1 MKPPSYIYAR
11 VLPSGGLT
19 PSHCQVEPGYHFIA
33 IPFIG
38 IYVTVHEKLC
48 ESGEALW
55 FYLKYKLPTVLP

>member
-33 IPFIG
+33 IPFIR
-38 IYVTVHEKLC
+38 IYVTVHENHVKVERLY
-48 ESGEALW
+48 G
-55 FYLKYKLPTVLP
+55 FI